1 LAKLATVK
9 VGVGYPDAWRDAS
22 GLAVVRGDAFGNLA
36 RAEAFAY
43 RREIAKL
50 SRPVDPGEWSQL
62 QAQAVGAVIYF
73 SPNTLQ
79 FSAGI
84 LQPPYFDPAGDAAA
98 NYGSAGAGMA
108 HEISHILDELGS
120 LYDARGRLVRWW
132 TPQDLAR
139 YRAATAPLASQMAAH
154 CPQPDRCLK
163 GEQVVGESS
172 ADLVGLMVAHDA
184 YVASLGGRPDV
195 VKDGLTGDQRFFLA
209 FARRWRRLQT
219 EAALSQQVAA
229 DPHAPGEYR
238 ADTVRNLEAWARA
251 FDVKPG
257 DRLYLAPDA
266 RVRIW

>member
-1 LAKLATVK
+1 
-9 VGVGYPDAWRDAS
+9 
-22 GLAVVRGDAFGNLA
+22 
-36 RAEAFAY
+36 
-43 RREIAKL
+43 
-50 SRPVDPGEWSQL
+50 
-62 QAQAVGAVIYF
+62 
-73 SPNTLQ
+73 
-79 FSAGI
+79 
-84 LQPPYFDPAGDAAA
+84 
-98 NYGSAGAGMA
+98 
-108 HEISHILDELGS
+108 
-120 LYDARGRLVRWW
+120 
-132 TPQDLAR
+132 
-139 YRAATAPLASQMAAH
+139 MAAH
-154 CPQPDRCLK
+154 CPQPGRCLK

-184 YVASLGGRPDV
+184 YVASLGGRPEV
-195 VKDGLTGDQRFFLA
+195 VKEGLTGDQRFFLA